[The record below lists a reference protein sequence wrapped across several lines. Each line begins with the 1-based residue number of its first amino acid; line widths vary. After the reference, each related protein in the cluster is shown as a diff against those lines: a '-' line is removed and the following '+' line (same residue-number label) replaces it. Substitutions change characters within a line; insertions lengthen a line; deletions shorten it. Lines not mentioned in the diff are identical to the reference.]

1 MVHGAPVPSLEKGP
15 PMLIGFP
22 LLLIPLAICN
32 IIVFL
37 MPTLSLTA
45 PLLTVPLMSG
55 AAWSVTLSDMLVAF
69 GIFLLWMEVMKARHP
84 GAKYL
89 TDHFLSLLVFGGAA
103 AEFVMLPQFGTSTFF
118 LLALLAL
125 VDFLAGVSLRARRP
139 RRVVAAASA
148 PVVTPAAVNVP
159 APANVEPIT
168 AEPRFTPA
176 PTPVSMPPATPVAE
190 EVLTDR
196 VPPVEPTVTSVE
208 TSHEIIVPPR
218 HDVVV
223 TPEPALPSQASP
235 DLQPGS
241 GAHRAPDVPP
251 AR

>member
-1 MVHGAPVPSLEKGP
+1 MA
-15 PMLIGFP
+15 FP

-32 IIVFL
+32 IVVFL
-37 MPTLSLTA
+37 MPGLSFTT
-45 PLLTVPLMSG
+45 PLVTVPLMYG
-55 AAWSVTLSDMLVAF
+55 TMWPVTLSDVLVAL
-69 GIFLLWMEVMKARHP
+69 GIFLLLLEVMKARYP
-84 GAKYL
+84 GARYL
-89 TDHFLSLLVFGGAA
+89 TDHFLSLVVFGGAA

-118 LLALLAL
+118 LLTLTAL

-139 RRVVAAASA
+139 RRVVAAAA
-148 PVVTPAAVNVP
+148 PAPTPVVTPAPVA

-168 AEPRFTPA
+168 AEPRFTP
-176 PTPVSMPPATPVAE
+176 PSVSRSAPPATSVAE
-190 EVLTDR
+190 DVLMDR
-196 VPPVEPTVTSVE
+196 APATEPRVTSIE
-208 TSHEIIVPPR
+208 PSHEIIVPPR

-223 TPEPALPSQASP
+223 SPDAATPPVVVHEPSPQVSSP

>member
-1 MVHGAPVPSLEKGP
+1 
-15 PMLIGFP
+15 MLVGFP

-32 IIVFL
+32 IVVFL
-37 MPTLSLTA
+37 MPGLSFTT
-45 PLLTVPLMSG
+45 PLVTIPLMHG
-55 AAWSVTLSDMLVAF
+55 TQWPVTLSDMLVAL
-69 GIFLLWMEVMKARHP
+69 GIFLLLLEVMKARTP
-84 GAKYL
+84 GARYF

-118 LLALLAL
+118 LLTLTAL

-139 RRVVAAASA
+139 RRVKAVPVEA
-148 PVVTPAAVNVP
+148 PATVVTQAPVP

-176 PTPVSMPPATPVAE
+176 PTPASVPPATTVAE
-190 EVLTDR
+190 DVLTSR
-196 VPPVEPTVTSVE
+196 ASPTEPVVKPIEP
-208 TSHEIIVPPR
+208 SHEIIVPPR

-223 TPEPALPSQASP
+223 SPDTVTPAVVVHEPSPQVTSP

-241 GAHRAPDVPP
+241 GPHRAPDVPP

>member
-1 MVHGAPVPSLEKGP
+1 
-15 PMLIGFP
+15 MLIGFP

-45 PLLTVPLMSG
+45 PLLTVPLVSG

-69 GIFLLWMEVMKARHP
+69 GIFLLWLEVMKARHP
-84 GAKYL
+84 GTRYF

-118 LLALLAL
+118 LLTLVAL
-125 VDFLAGVSLRARRP
+125 VDFLGGVSLRTRRP
-139 RRVVAAASA
+139 RRVAAAAASA
-148 PVVTPAAVNVP
+148 PVVTPTTVTPA

-168 AEPRFTPA
+168 AEPQIPPA
-176 PTPVSMPPATPVAE
+176 PVPVSVPPATVVAE
-190 EVLTDR
+190 NVLMDR
-196 VPPVEPTVTSVE
+196 VQPVERKDPPVEA
-208 TSHEIIVPPR
+208 SHDIIVPPR
-218 HDVVV
+218 HDVVIAA
-223 TPEPALPSQASP
+223 EPVLPSQASP
-235 DLQPGS
+235 DLQPGN
-241 GAHRAPDVPP
+241 GPHRAPDVPP

>member
-1 MVHGAPVPSLEKGP
+1 MA
-15 PMLIGFP
+15 FP

-32 IIVFL
+32 IVVFL
-37 MPTLSLTA
+37 MPGLSFTT
-45 PLLTVPLMSG
+45 PLVTIPLMYG
-55 AAWSVTLSDMLVAF
+55 TLWPVTLSDVLVAL
-69 GIFLLWMEVMKARHP
+69 GIFLLLLEVMKARYP
-84 GAKYL
+84 GARYL
-89 TDHFLSLLVFGGAA
+89 TDHFLSLVVFGGAA

-118 LLALLAL
+118 LLTLTAL

-139 RRVVAAASA
+139 RRVVVAAAPA
-148 PVVTPAAVNVP
+148 PTPVVTP

-168 AEPRFTPA
+168 AEPRFTP
-176 PTPVSMPPATPVAE
+176 PPVSRSVPPATSVAE
-190 EVLTDR
+190 DVLMDR
-196 VPPVEPTVTSVE
+196 APAEPKILPIE
-208 TSHEIIVPPR
+208 PSHEVIVPPR

-223 TPEPALPSQASP
+223 SPDVVTPPVVVHEPSPQVSSP

>member
-1 MVHGAPVPSLEKGP
+1 
-15 PMLIGFP
+15 MLIGFP

-55 AAWSVTLSDMLVAF
+55 AAWSVTLSDMLIAF

-139 RRVVAAASA
+139 RRVAAAAPA
-148 PVVTPAAVNVP
+148 PVVMPAPVAMA

-176 PTPVSMPPATPVAE
+176 PPPAP
-190 EVLTDR
+190 
-196 VPPVEPTVTSVE
+196 VPPVTTAIEDVAMDHGQPAAVEP
-208 TSHEIIVPPR
+208 SHEIIVPPR

-223 TPEPALPSQASP
+223 APEPVLPSQASP

-241 GAHRAPDVPP
+241 GPSVPP

>member
-1 MVHGAPVPSLEKGP
+1 
-15 PMLIGFP
+15 MLIGFP

-55 AAWSVTLSDMLVAF
+55 AAWSVTLSDMLIAF
-69 GIFLLWMEVMKARHP
+69 GIFLLWLEVMKARHP

-103 AEFVMLPQFGTSTFF
+103 AEFIMLPQFGSSTFF
-118 LLALLAL
+118 LLTLLAL

-139 RRVVAAASA
+139 RRVVATAPA
-148 PVVTPAAVNVP
+148 PVVTPAPVAAP
-159 APANVEPIT
+159 APANVEPII
-168 AEPRFTPA
+168 AEPSVKPTPA
-176 PTPVSMPPATPVAE
+176 PAMPPVTEDAVMDHAHPVA
-190 EVLTDR
+190 
-196 VPPVEPTVTSVE
+196 PIEPSQ
-208 TSHEIIVPPR
+208 EIIVPPR

-223 TPEPALPSQASP
+223 APEPTLPSQASP

-241 GAHRAPDVPP
+241 GPHRAPDVPP